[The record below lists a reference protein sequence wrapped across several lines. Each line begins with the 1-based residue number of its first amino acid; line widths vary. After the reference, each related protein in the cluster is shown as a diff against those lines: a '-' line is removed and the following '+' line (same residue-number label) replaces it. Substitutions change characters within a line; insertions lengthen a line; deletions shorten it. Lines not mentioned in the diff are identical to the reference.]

1 MEIVDIQPGAW
12 GYEEYSL
19 IPTDGRRHE
28 ILGGCHVVSPSPSIY
43 HQLLSGRIQ
52 YQLYSQIAVPMRGLI
67 LSAPVDV
74 QLSEHDIVQPDLVV
88 ILERN
93 AQIVTHSKVLGAP
106 DLLVEILSPSSVS
119 NDRELKRHLYERT
132 GVSEHW
138 IVDPDVKT
146 VSQLVLVGGKYE
158 SREHG
163 AELRPTILE
172 GVTVRLNEVW

>member
-1 MEIVDIQPGAW
+1 M
-12 GYEEYSL
+12 
-19 IPTDGRRHE
+19 
-28 ILGGCHVVSPSPSIY
+28 SPSPSIY

-119 NDRELKRHLYERT
+119 NDRELKRHLYERS
-132 GVSEHW
+132 GVSEYW
-138 IVDPDVKT
+138 IVDPDGKT